1 MRTIKN
7 ISSGRV
13 KSHGPLGSRQDSG
26 GVRSQF
32 QVVDLLLLLLLLLV
46 TPGTRQQSLSR
57 TRGDNTGTSR
67 NYKVLETNISTLGFR
82 LCFDFSEIT
91 INPG

>member
-32 QVVDLLLLLLLLLV
+32 QVVDLLLLLLLV
-46 TPGTRQQSLSR
+46 TPRTRQQSLSR

-82 LCFDFSEIT
+82 LCFDSPEIT